1 MRRKASLSVS
11 SFFEKQKR
19 ASESVMW
26 RWPKEKKADA
36 GMAVTPARSQSWR
49 QTAKSRRSR
58 SGRSSGASQS
68 GNSVGMPILVVSAS
82 RK

>member
-26 RWPKEKKADA
+26 RWPKEKKADDGA
-36 GMAVTPARSQSWR
+36 LR
-49 QTAKSRRSR
+49 QEFLDAFYAKYFADGTRPS
-58 SGRSSGASQS
+58 
-68 GNSVGMPILVVSAS
+68 P
-82 RK
+82 

>member
-26 RWPKEKKADA
+26 RGPKEKKADA
-36 GMAVTPARSQSWR
+36 GIAVTPARSQSWR
-49 QTAKSRRSR
+49 KA
-58 SGRSSGASQS
+58 GD
-68 GNSVGMPILVVSAS
+68 
-82 RK
+82 